1 MPGSTICS
9 LAFNNR
15 NRPIVRECNEML
27 KLFGRENE
35 RWKMKRD
42 DGAFFFFSF
51 PPSSSPSFSRDIYSR
66 PIALCESRVIKD
78 FISWPLLSFI
88 TNGLS
93 AKSFH
98 HEGTLARVIKPRIS
112 SLLLILKNRRPSSDD
127 FQPRFYRKCDIPF
140 FSFLV
145 RIWNTFKY

>member
-42 DGAFFFFSF
+42 DGAFFFF
-51 PPSSSPSFSRDIYSR
+51 
-66 PIALCESRVIKD
+66 L
-78 FISWPLLSFI
+78 PLLLPLLFRAIFI
-88 TNGLS
+88 RDRSRYAN
-93 AKSFH
+93 
-98 HEGTLARVIKPRIS
+98 
-112 SLLLILKNRRPSSDD
+112 
-127 FQPRFYRKCDIPF
+127 
-140 FSFLV
+140 LV
-145 RIWNTFKY
+145 